1 MEKLDLENVRIYSNT
16 KAGIIDAM
24 DLIGQDVYMS
34 DDENFED
41 YYKYKLVGV
50 KVIDDYCR
58 FLGNEGKETYTF
70 AYKHFILVKDV
81 KFKEEKEKKLR
92 PFKSVFEF
100 NQKTGFSIGNI
111 IFIRKTDDSFE
122 EECVINGFKYLNIKY
137 LNTGPRDT
145 YIIIGSDKY
154 TFEELKNDYLYF
166 KDGEW
171 HQFGV
176 CDE

>member
-92 PFKSVFEF
+92 PFKDIEEFRRKIGCAVGNVITYKKKNSGIEYSVLFH
-100 NQKTGFSIGNI
+100 GYA
-111 IFIRKTDDSFE
+111 R
-122 EECVINGFKYLNIKY
+122 INDNVAGIYLGRRSYTLKE
-137 LNTGPRDT
+137 LRDN
-145 YIIIGSDKY
+145 YHY
-154 TFEELKNDYLYF
+154 YNA
-166 KDGEW
+166 GEW
-171 HQFGV
+171 LPFGV
-176 CDE
+176 EE